1 MKKNTKHSPEQCLP
15 KKKSPL
21 MTAMRALLIVL
32 TLIFPV
38 LMVMLSGAGLVYNSD
53 SYGADITQTG
63 IMLIVA
69 GALMTVGTVLV
80 CLKKDVISLVF
91 SISGFA
97 LCMTMLYK
105 LVNHADAAG
114 WQNAHTME
122 PISDMYFSRII
133 PTIAPFI
140 LAVAIALIHF
150 FSYEAGEKR
159 RLKKAL
165 KEEKENAPAP
175 PII

>member
-1 MKKNTKHSPEQCLP
+1 MKKMQKCSSEQRLP

-21 MTAMRALLIVL
+21 MTSLRALLIVL
-32 TLIFPV
+32 TRIFPV

-53 SYGADITQTG
+53 SYGADVTRTG
-63 IMLIVA
+63 VMLIVS
-69 GALMTVGTVLV
+69 GALMTMGTVLV
-80 CLKKDVISLVF
+80 CLKRDIISLVF

-105 LVNHADAAG
+105 LVKHADAAG

-133 PTIAPFI
+133 PTIAPFV
-140 LAVAIALIHF
+140 LAVMLALIHY

-159 RLKKAL
+159 RRKKAL